1 MRDYSLYVLTDE
13 HLSRGKSHVELA
25 RLAAEG
31 GADVIQLRDKH
42 LESRQLYETALE
54 ISKICR
60 QHDVLFIVNDRVDI
74 ALAAKADGVH
84 VGQGDIPAAVLRK
97 FVPPDFIIGVSAGTA
112 EEALRAEKDGAD
124 YVALSPVFDTSS
136 KDDAGCGRGIEEL
149 KKMKQAVSIPV
160 LAIGGINKDNI
171 KKVIAA
177 GADGAAVI
185 SAVVSQEDVTAAAA
199 SLKRLITEARGT

>member
-13 HLSRGKSHVELA
+13 HLSRRKSHVELA

-84 VGQGDIPAAVLRK
+84 VGQGDIPAAVLMK

-136 KDDAGCGRGIEEL
+136 KDDAGRGRGIEEL

-160 LAIGGINKDNI
+160 LAIGGINQDNI
-171 KKVIAA
+171 KEVIAA

-199 SLKRLITEARGT
+199 SLKRLITEARGI

>member
-60 QHDVLFIVNDRVDI
+60 QHDVLFIV
-74 ALAAKADGVH
+74 
-84 VGQGDIPAAVLRK
+84 
-97 FVPPDFIIGVSAGTA
+97 
-112 EEALRAEKDGAD
+112 KD
-124 YVALSPVFDTSS
+124 
-136 KDDAGCGRGIEEL
+136 
-149 KKMKQAVSIPV
+149 
-160 LAIGGINKDNI
+160 
-171 KKVIAA
+171 
-177 GADGAAVI
+177 
-185 SAVVSQEDVTAAAA
+185 
-199 SLKRLITEARGT
+199 

>member
-13 HLSRGKSHVELA
+13 HLSRRKSHVELA

-136 KDDAGCGRGIEEL
+136 KDDAGRGRGIEEL

-160 LAIGGINKDNI
+160 LAIGGINQDNI
-171 KKVIAA
+171 KEVIAA

-199 SLKRLITEARGT
+199 SLKILITEARGI

>member
-13 HLSRGKSHVELA
+13 HLSRRKSHVELA
-25 RLAAEG
+25 SLAAEG

-136 KDDAGCGRGIEEL
+136 KDDAGRGRGIEEL

-160 LAIGGINKDNI
+160 LAIGGINQDNI
-171 KKVIAA
+171 KEVIAA

-199 SLKRLITEARGT
+199 SLKRLITEARGI

>member
-13 HLSRGKSHVELA
+13 HLSRRKSHVELA

-136 KDDAGCGRGIEEL
+136 KDDAGRGRGIEEL

-160 LAIGGINKDNI
+160 LAIGGINQDNI
-171 KKVIAA
+171 KEVIAA

-199 SLKRLITEARGT
+199 SLKRLITEARGI

>member
-136 KDDAGCGRGIEEL
+136 KDDAGSGRGIEEL

-171 KKVIAA
+171 KEVIAA

-199 SLKRLITEARGT
+199 SLKRVITEVRGT